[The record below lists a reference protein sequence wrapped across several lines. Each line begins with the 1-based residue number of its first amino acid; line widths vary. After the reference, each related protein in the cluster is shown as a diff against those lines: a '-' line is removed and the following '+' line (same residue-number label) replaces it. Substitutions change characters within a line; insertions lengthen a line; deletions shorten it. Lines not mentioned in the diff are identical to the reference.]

1 MSLSLHLYFFG
12 GCSAYVSV
20 SLWINVS
27 WELKTNMA
35 TNSGWAKFTFLLPCR
50 ISWVGGRPTGRPLL
64 GLKVF
69 GEATEGGE
77 ETPLSE
83 GRMGGI
89 FLGGGTR
96 EVELL
101 EAEIEERDEFVVGE
115 TFKAWRSLSSELA
128 GGGRRSSA
136 VETLAGSTS
145 FSSGS
150 HVKWPVNV
158 FLRLPGLTF

>member
-1 MSLSLHLYFFG
+1 M
-12 GCSAYVSV
+12 
-20 SLWINVS
+20 
-27 WELKTNMA
+27 
-35 TNSGWAKFTFLLPCR
+35 
-50 ISWVGGRPTGRPLL
+50 GGRPTGRPLL

-77 ETPLSE
+77 ETPLTE

-128 GGGRRSSA
+128 GGGRRSLA

-150 HVKWPVNV
+150 HVK
-158 FLRLPGLTF
+158 